1 MIYDLGDND
10 LGDIVDLTNDGDEE
24 NGSEEKK
31 AELLQVAMLENEK
44 KEVGAND
51 QINDNTTTNNNMTMN
66 LQTTSNQP
74 TPKLLTPKPPPSP
87 LSSSKKQ
94 DQISQEETTTTTME
108 HDMASS
114 ASRRAKILLRDP
126 NKPVQQ
132 KWYDEKSDNEVL
144 LSLQETC
151 FESLVN
157 YVPKP
162 PTTKKKPTK
171 AEKVKQLINNIKNRK
186 HIFKPTN
193 RRPILDKRGVYNTG
207 SVPRV
212 YKQKDLKKAR
222 AQRMKNV
229 VGMHYSLPDI

>member
-1 MIYDLGDND
+1 MIYDLGD
-10 LGDIVDLTNDGDEE
+10 IVDFTNDGEE

-31 AELLQVAMLENEK
+31 AELLQVEMLENEK

-51 QINDNTTTNNNMTMN
+51 QINDNTTTNNNMTI
-66 LQTTSNQP
+66 TTSNQP

-94 DQISQEETTTTTME
+94 DQISQEKTTTTIME

>member
-31 AELLQVAMLENEK
+31 AELLQVEMLENEK

-51 QINDNTTTNNNMTMN
+51 QINDNTTTNNNMTM
-66 LQTTSNQP
+66 TTSNQP

-87 LSSSKKQ
+87 LASSKKQ

-157 YVPKP
+157 YIPKP

-229 VGMHYSLPDI
+229 GIETKTEE

>member
-31 AELLQVAMLENEK
+31 AELLQVEMLENEK

-51 QINDNTTTNNNMTMN
+51 QINDNTTTNNNMTM
-66 LQTTSNQP
+66 TTSNQP

-87 LSSSKKQ
+87 LASSKKQ

-157 YVPKP
+157 YIPKP

>member
-1 MIYDLGDND
+1 MIYDLGD
-10 LGDIVDLTNDGDEE
+10 IVDFTNDGDEE

-31 AELLQVAMLENEK
+31 AELLQVEMLENEK

-51 QINDNTTTNNNMTMN
+51 QINDTTTTTTTTNMTMH

-74 TPKLLTPKPPPSP
+74 TPKLLTPKLPPSP
-87 LSSSKKQ
+87 LASSKKQ

>member
-1 MIYDLGDND
+1 MIYDIGDND

-31 AELLQVAMLENEK
+31 AELLQVEMLENEK

-51 QINDNTTTNNNMTMN
+51 QINDNTTTNNNMTM
-66 LQTTSNQP
+66 TTSNQP

-87 LSSSKKQ
+87 LASSKKQ

>member
-1 MIYDLGDND
+1 MIYDLGD
-10 LGDIVDLTNDGDEE
+10 IVDFTNDGDEE

-31 AELLQVAMLENEK
+31 AELLQVEMLENEK

-94 DQISQEETTTTTME
+94 DQISQEETTTTIME

-126 NKPVQQ
+126 KKPVQQ

-151 FESLVN
+151 FKSLVN